1 MKSRHTKIGL
11 SLAAAAAALFLG
23 CIWPQASIAQ
33 NVNLPD
39 GPIACADFHR
49 GTNGSWIVVHPT
61 TIRPQGVEMKLVPGQ
76 TFAENQFVDGVE
88 VTTVLDRNCGNK

>member
-1 MKSRHTKIGL
+1 M
-11 SLAAAAAALFLG
+11 AASGAGEHGAERQPA
-23 CIWPQASIAQ
+23 
-33 NVNLPD
+33 D

-49 GTNGSWIVVHPT
+49 GTNGSWTVVHPT

-76 TFAENQFVDGVE
+76 TFAENEFVDGVE